1 MEIKELKKDKNLDF
15 WFNTTDNLTEVM
27 QEQLYKYYLL
37 IHEYNKNMNLT
48 GIDDLHG
55 VYLKHFYDSITIDNL
70 ITQKSNCS
78 IADLGS
84 GAGFPGIILAII
96 YPENDIYLI
105 EPLTKRCKFLEVVV
119 KELNLSNTIVLN
131 KRAEDIEMRFDYVV
145 SRAVA
150 RLNILLEL
158 AIPLVNIDGFFIAL
172 KGAIAKEEIDEA
184 SNAMEKLYVN
194 IQALEEVTLPIE
206 ESKRANIKFLKF
218 AKTKSIYP
226 RNFGQIKKNPL

>member
-1 MEIKELKKDKNLDF
+1 MEIKALRKNKNLDF
-15 WFNTTDNLTEVM
+15 WFDATNNLTEVM
-27 QEQLYKYYLL
+27 QEQLYKYYVL

-96 YPENDIYLI
+96 YPENNIYLI
-105 EPLTKRCKFLEVVV
+105 EPLTKRCKFLEIVV
-119 KELNLSNTIVLN
+119 KELNLSNTTILN
-131 KRAEDIEMRFDYVV
+131 QRAEDIELRFDYVV

-158 AIPLVNIDGFFIAL
+158 AIPLVTVDGYFIAL
-172 KGAIAKEEIDEA
+172 KGAIANEEIKEA
-184 SNAMEKLYVN
+184 LNAIEKLYVN
-194 IQALEEVTLPIE
+194 IEALEEVILPIE
-206 ESKRANIKFLKF
+206 NSRRANIKFIKF